1 MSRYFLEVAY
11 KGTRYAGFQ
20 KQQNAQTIQSEIE
33 KAMHVF
39 FRESIALTG
48 SSRTDAG
55 VHAYQN
61 YFHFDF
67 LALSPEAIRKNVY
80 RINAIL
86 PTDIVI
92 KNIKPVGDMS
102 HSRFDAIS
110 RQYNYF
116 IHDEKN
122 PFSQEYSY
130 FYPYRRDI
138 DVLNQLAGRIQME
151 DSFESFCKKNTQ
163 VHTYKCYILESRW
176 SLSENGLMYQVKA
189 NRFLRGMVK
198 GLVGTMLRL
207 SAKPAPELR
216 LKEIFDNKN
225 SQAADFSV
233 PSHGLFLRR
242 VEYPQTVF
250 STE

>member
-1 MSRYFLEVAY
+1 
-11 KGTRYAGFQ
+11 
-20 KQQNAQTIQSEIE
+20 
-33 KAMHVF
+33 
-39 FRESIALTG
+39 
-48 SSRTDAG
+48 
-55 VHAYQN
+55 
-61 YFHFDF
+61 
-67 LALSPEAIRKNVY
+67 
-80 RINAIL
+80 
-86 PTDIVI
+86 
-92 KNIKPVGDMS
+92 MS

-189 NRFLRGMVK
+189 NRFLRGIDVYKRQTLYRSFLPLQYTSMAIGNLK
-198 GLVGTMLRL
+198 TL
-207 SAKPAPELR
+207 S
-216 LKEIFDNKN
+216 
-225 SQAADFSV
+225 
-233 PSHGLFLRR
+233 
-242 VEYPQTVF
+242 VF
-250 STE
+250 CVCSIITLALPGSS